1 MSTEN
6 MIVEWR
12 PTDSFNILDF
22 RDFQSFP
29 QYGIPPY
36 VLKFRFS
43 SLQEP
48 LEIAALTI
56 HFMGWNI
63 PECRTDTLFSKVQVS
78 KNGFQDIY
86 YNQPGG
92 KTGENNVVFQFEKK
106 LVLRTPDDVLV
117 VAFFPL
123 CPVHMVDVDAIF
135 FLTEEN
141 VRNITSTPPPAIII
155 NDNNNDNNEKTK
167 QNPIKLITNPQPFDH
182 YWYIYATIFGMI
194 LLLLIS
200 LLFITIN
207 QPKKPR
213 HYIVI
218 RPKN

>member
-6 MIVEWR
+6 ILAEWR
-12 PTDSFNILDF
+12 PAEGFNILDF
-22 RDFQSFP
+22 RDYQSFP

-48 LEIAALTI
+48 FELSAVGI

-63 PECRTDTLFSKVQVS
+63 PECGTNTLFSKIQVS

-92 KTGENNVVFQFEKK
+92 KMGENTMTFQFEKK
-106 LVLRTPDDVLV
+106 LVLRTSDDVLV
-117 VAFFPL
+117 IALFPL

-135 FLTEEN
+135 FLTDAD
-141 VRNITSTPPPAIII
+141 VKTSTTPPPKIIDDKKK
-155 NDNNNDNNEKTK
+155 NMTDD
-167 QNPIKLITNPQPFDH
+167 PLKLLTNPQPLDH
-182 YWYIYATIFGMI
+182 YWYIYATVFGMI
-194 LLLLIS
+194 LLLLVS
-200 LLFITIN
+200 LLFTTIN
-207 QPKKPR
+207 QPKKSR
-213 HYIVI
+213 HFIVI
-218 RPKN
+218 RPQK

>member
-6 MIVEWR
+6 ILTDWR
-12 PTDSFNILDF
+12 PVEGFNILDF

-36 VLKFRFS
+36 VLKFSFS

-48 LEIAALTI
+48 LELTALAI

-63 PECRTDTLFSKVQVS
+63 PECRTNTLFSKIQVS

-86 YNQPGG
+86 YNQPGW
-92 KTGENNVVFQFEKK
+92 KAGENNMTFRFEKK
-106 LVLRTPDDVLV
+106 LVLRTSDDVLV
-117 VAFFPL
+117 ITFFPL

-135 FLTEEN
+135 FLTEGEVKN
-141 VRNITSTPPPAIII
+141 TTTPPPIIDDKK
-155 NDNNNDNNEKTK
+155 NKKPEED
-167 QNPIKLITNPQPFDH
+167 PLKLLNNPQPLDH
-182 YWYIYATIFGMI
+182 YWYIYATVFGMI
-194 LLLLIS
+194 LLLLVS
-200 LLFITIN
+200 LLFTTIN
-207 QPKKPR
+207 QPNKSR

-218 RPKN
+218 RPKK

>member
-6 MIVEWR
+6 IMAEWR
-12 PTDSFNILDF
+12 PAEGFNILDF

-29 QYGIPPY
+29 QRGIAPY
-36 VLKFRFS
+36 VFKFRFS
-43 SLQEP
+43 SLEEP
-48 LEIAALTI
+48 LDLAALAI

-63 PECRTDTLFSKVQVS
+63 PECHTNTLFSKIQVS

-92 KTGENNVVFQFEKK
+92 KTGENNIVFRFEKK
-106 LVLRTPDDVLV
+106 LVLRTADDVLV
-117 VAFFPL
+117 IAFFPL

-135 FLTEEN
+135 FLTEEKVKN
-141 VRNITSTPPPAIII
+141 TTPPPVII
-155 NDNNNDNNEKTK
+155 NDEKKPVTDD
-167 QNPIKLITNPQPFDH
+167 PLTLLSNPQPPGH
-182 YWYIYATIFGMI
+182 YWYIYATVFGMI

-200 LLFITIN
+200 LLFTTIN
-207 QPKKPR
+207 QSKKSR

-218 RPKN
+218 RPKK

>member
-6 MIVEWR
+6 ILTEWR
-12 PTDSFNILDF
+12 PAEGFNILDF

-36 VLKFRFS
+36 VLKFSFS

-48 LEIAALTI
+48 LELTALAI

-63 PECRTDTLFSKVQVS
+63 PECRTNTLFSKIQVS

-86 YNQPGG
+86 YNQPGW
-92 KTGENNVVFQFEKK
+92 KAGENNMTFRFEKK
-106 LVLRTPDDVLV
+106 LVLRTSDDVLV
-117 VAFFPL
+117 ITFFPL

-135 FLTEEN
+135 FLTEGEVKN
-141 VRNITSTPPPAIII
+141 TTTPPPIIDDKK
-155 NDNNNDNNEKTK
+155 NKKPEED
-167 QNPIKLITNPQPFDH
+167 PLKLLNNPQPLDH
-182 YWYIYATIFGMI
+182 YWYIYATVFGMI
-194 LLLLIS
+194 LLLLVS
-200 LLFITIN
+200 LLFTTIN
-207 QPKKPR
+207 QPNKSR

-218 RPKN
+218 RPKK

>member
-6 MIVEWR
+6 ILAEWR
-12 PTDSFNILDF
+12 SAEGFNILDF
-22 RDFQSFP
+22 RDFQTFP
-29 QYGIPPY
+29 QYGTPPY

-48 LEIAALTI
+48 VELAALAI

-63 PECRTDTLFSKVQVS
+63 PECRTNTLFSKIQIS

-92 KTGENNVVFQFEKK
+92 KTGENNIVFRFEKK
-106 LVLRTPDDVLV
+106 LVLRTSDDVLMIV
-117 VAFFPL
+117 FFPL
-123 CPVHMVDVDAIF
+123 CPVHMVDVDSIF
-135 FLTEEN
+135 FLTEGEVQN
-141 VRNITSTPPPAIII
+141 TTPPPIIDD
-155 NDNNNDNNEKTK
+155 DNKKKKMADDPLKT
-167 QNPIKLITNPQPFDH
+167 LTNPQPLDH
-182 YWYIYATIFGMI
+182 YWYIYATVFGMI

-200 LLFITIN
+200 LLFSTIN
-207 QPKKPR
+207 QPKKSP

-218 RPKN
+218 RPKK